1 MRQKVTPLPAA
12 SAPPRPVV
20 PSKASADGGDGGKLD
35 LLLVSSAICN
45 GEDVGPFVRK
55 AFAAGKPEAL
65 LAALRHFTR
74 AKESEIEDV
83 CRDHYQDFIRAV
95 DDLRSLLSDA
105 DSLKSSLSDS
115 NALLQSVG
123 APLLA
128 SLDAYVEA
136 RSQARNISLALQ
148 SARLCVRL
156 LDLCRRANAYLS
168 RDDLYLALRCVDSLE
183 RDFLL
188 ASSLSISD
196 GGDGAWGAGEGKGG
210 GGSVVPYP
218 TIRRMLERQIPSIR
232 AHVERKIAKEFG
244 DWLVQIRVVS
254 RNLGQVAI
262 GRASAARQREEE
274 LRIKQRQA
282 EEQSRLSVRDCIYAL
297 QEEEDDDPVG
307 SGGGDTEGAGREN
320 GGDGMLGFD
329 LTPLYRAYH
338 IHQTLGLQD
347 RFKQYYFE
355 NRKLQLTSDF
365 QVSSVTPFLESHQT
379 FFAQI
384 AGFFIVEDRILRT
397 GGGLISKME
406 VENLWETAIAKMV
419 SVLEDQFSRMQ
430 TANHLLLIKD
440 YVSLFGVTLRRYGY
454 TVDPLLE
461 VLSKH
466 RDKYHE
472 LLLSDCRKQIA
483 EAVAADKF
491 EQMLM
496 KKEYEYSMNVLSFQI
511 QTSDI
516 MPAFPYVAPFSCTVP
531 DCCRIVRSFIED
543 SVSFMSY
550 GGQLDF
556 YGVVKKY
563 LDRLLGE
570 VLDGALLRLAESSV
584 HGVSQAMQVAANMVV
599 LERACDFFFRHAAQ
613 LSGIPLRMTER
624 GRREFPLKR
633 ARDAAEALLL
643 GLLRTKIDDFMLL
656 TESIS
661 WMGDE
666 PPQSG
671 NEYANEV
678 IIYLETLVSTA
689 QQILPVQVMKRVL
702 HGVLSHIS
710 QKIVG
715 LFLGDSVKRF
725 NGNAVSGIDIDL
737 KLLES
742 FADNQAHL
750 SSDSEELGTSELKE
764 ALIEARQLVNLLM
777 SNHPENFLN
786 PVIREKSYNKLD
798 YKKVVTISEKF
809 RDSSDRLFGTFG
821 SRGLKQN
828 PKKKSLDALI
838 KRLKDVS

>member
-1 MRQKVTPLPAA
+1 MRSTGNA
-12 SAPPRPVV
+12 
-20 PSKASADGGDGGKLD
+20 KAGGDGGKVD
-35 LLLVSSAICN
+35 LHPVSSAICN
-45 GEDVGPFVRK
+45 GEDLGPFVRK
-55 AFAAGKPEAL
+55 AFATGKPETL
-65 LAALRHFTR
+65 LSALRHFTR
-74 AKESEIEDV
+74 AKELEIEDV

-115 NALLQSVG
+115 NILLQAVG
-123 APLLA
+123 GPLLS

-136 RSQARNISLALQ
+136 RSQARNISLALR
-148 SARLCVRL
+148 SARLCV
-156 LDLCRRANAYLS
+156 DE
-168 RDDLYLALRCVDSLE
+168 LYLALRCVDNLE

-188 ASSLSISD
+188 DSPD
-196 GGDGAWGAGEGKGG
+196 CEEGEGGDGAGG
-210 GGSVVPYP
+210 VPSP
-218 TIRRMLERQIPSIR
+218 TLRRMLERQIPAIR
-232 AHVERKIAKEFG
+232 AHVERKIGKEFG

-262 GRASAARQREEE
+262 GYASAARQREEE

-297 QEEEDDDPVG
+297 EEEDDGPTGAGGASLDG
-307 SGGGDTEGAGREN
+307 SGREN
-320 GGDGMLGFD
+320 SGDGILGFD
-329 LTPLYRAYH
+329 LTPF
-338 IHQTLGLQD
+338 TGLTTST
-347 RFKQYYFE
+347 RLWAW
-355 NRKLQLTSDF
+355 RILQLTSDF
-365 QVSSVTPFLESHQT
+365 QVSSMTPFLESHQT

-397 GGGLISKME
+397 SGRLISKME
-406 VENLWETAIAKMV
+406 VESLWETAIAKMV

-440 YVSLFGVTLRRYGY
+440 YVSLFGVTLRHYGY
-454 TVDPLLE
+454 TVDPLLD

-483 EAVAADKF
+483 EAVSADKF

-516 MPAFPYVAPFSCTVP
+516 MPAFPFVAPFSSTVP
-531 DCCRIVRSFIED
+531 DSCRIVRSFIED

-556 YGVVKKY
+556 YFVVKKY
-563 LDRLLGE
+563 LDRLLNE
-570 VLDGALLRLAESSV
+570 VLDGALLKLVESSV

-599 LERACDFFFRHAAQ
+599 LERACDFFFRHAAH
-613 LSGIPLRMTER
+613 LSGIPLRMAER

-633 ARDAAEALLL
+633 ARDATEELLL

-656 TESIS
+656 TENIN
-661 WMGDE
+661 WMGDDYSV
-666 PPQSG
+666 SG

-689 QQILPVQVMKRVL
+689 QQILPVQVLKRVL

-710 QKIVG
+710 ERIVG
-715 LFLGDSVKRF
+715 VFLSDSVKRF
-725 NGNAVSGIDIDL
+725 NENAVSGIDADL
-737 KLLES
+737 KLFES
-742 FADNQAHL
+742 FADNQAHF
-750 SSDSEELGTSELKE
+750 STNSEESGAKELRE
-764 ALIEARQLVNLLM
+764 ALAEARQLVNLLL
-777 SNHPENFLN
+777 SNHPEMFMN

-798 YKKVVTISEKF
+798 HKKVLSISEKF
-809 RDSSDRLFGTFG
+809 RDSTDRLFGSFG
-821 SRGLKQN
+821 SRAAKQN
-828 PKKKSLDALI
+828 PKKKALDI
-838 KRLKDVS
+838 